1 MRRRGFTLIEL
12 LVVIAII
19 AILIGL
25 LLPAIQKV
33 REAAN
38 RMTCQN
44 NLKQISLAAMTYHND
59 AGKFPVGV
67 NRNGGFQPNTN
78 PKNIAVDGP
87 PNSTTSDGHGGFLPQ
102 IRYSWIQ
109 KLLPYLE
116 QAPLEARWI
125 YTNFNANK
133 NDANG
138 ITPGSAGYNALTSWV
153 AQQIKAYR
161 CPSASTSPW
170 DNVSDLPNV
179 WFITSYRGC
188 AGLISWRDSLEDW
201 SGIYGRNEVCKIS
214 DIIDGTSNTV
224 SFSEFNNKD
233 DKFDTD
239 PLIDDYL
246 NGWGW
251 AGFGGVGDVLFGT
264 SGPLG
269 FTIPQNFDSLPAATQ
284 QTMYNWRINAA
295 GSMHTGGANAA
306 MTDGSVRFVSNA
318 ISPTTWQAMGSK
330 ANGEVL
336 AADAF

>member
-44 NLKQISLAAMTYHND
+44 NLKQLSLASLTYHND
-59 AGKFPVGV
+59 NGKFPVGV

-78 PKNIAVDGP
+78 PRNIAVDGP
-87 PNSTTSDGHGGFLPQ
+87 PSGAGQ

-109 KLLPYLE
+109 KILPYME
-116 QAPLEARWI
+116 QAPLEARWN
-125 YTNFNANK
+125 YTSFNANK
-133 NDANG
+133 TDIAG
-138 ITPGSAGYNALTSWV
+138 LTDTPGTTPPYQPYTTWMGT
-153 AQQIKAYR
+153 QIKALR
-161 CPSASTSPW
+161 CPSAATSPW
-170 DNVSDLPNV
+170 DSVSDLPRI

-188 AGLISWRDSLEDW
+188 AGLINWRDSLEDW
-201 SGIYGRNEVCKIS
+201 SGIYCRNMQCKIT
-214 DIIDGTSNTV
+214 DITDGTSNTI

-233 DKFDTD
+233 DLFDTN
-239 PLIDDYL
+239 PNIDDYL

-264 SGPLG
+264 SGPVN
-269 FTIPQNFDSLPAATQ
+269 FRIPANFDSLPAATQ
-284 QTMYNWRINAA
+284 QTMYNWRINAV
-295 GSMHTGGANAA
+295 GSMHGGGVNAA
-306 MTDGSVRFVSNA
+306 MTDGSVRFVSDQVSA
-318 ISPTTWQAMGSK
+318 TTWQAMGSK
-330 ANGEVL
+330 QGGEVL
-336 AADAF
+336 KSDAY